1 MGYGPWRR
9 PDSCV
14 YRTHVSLHSYGHK
27 ERVTNSISSTWYS
40 TYCTVNDPEHF
51 LSARKLARAAENDK
65 GTGEA
70 NGGYPHRNYSE
81 AHDPYLILGTGD
93 WRETHSFSD
102 RDSKPYLQV
111 LRTCRQIYLEASR
124 VLWATNTFSFTRPE
138 TLKAFMNDRKTAQ
151 KQLLKNLHL
160 DMTWSMKEHKRAWE
174 KVLTLTLVRS
184 LKGLRAVHLRIEQSV
199 LDENSCFHG
208 NPMGGEDLL
217 NTSPFEEIMKFKI
230 LPLETV
236 TVNLIRGELTRRHG
250 NGDLQW
256 PLARRVEC
264 AESLESQL
272 LDPEGAARWQE
283 RQEHLQE
290 LARQKNEQLAQYR
303 ATQICPR
310 FSTEEECA
318 EFYQKRQDDKDERDG
333 RVRKAKKIA
342 GSCGRQ
348 HSCLICREKASSDVD
363 EEVPNCPRPGHCE
376 EVEGTAT

>member
-9 PDSCV
+9 PDSRI
-14 YRTHVSLHSYGHK
+14 YRPHVSGHGYGHK
-27 ERVTNSISSTWYS
+27 ERVTNSISSTWHS
-40 TYCTVNDPEHF
+40 TYCTVNDSKDF
-51 LSARKLARAAENDK
+51 LSARELARAADNDD
-65 GTGEA
+65 GTGKA
-70 NGGYPHRNYSE
+70 NDGYLHRNHSE
-81 AHDPYLILGTGD
+81 AHDPYLILGVGD
-93 WRETHSFSD
+93 QRETHSFSD
-102 RDSKPYLQV
+102 KDSKPYLQV
-111 LRTCRQIYLEASR
+111 LRTCRQIYPEASR

-160 DMTWSMKEHKRAWE
+160 TMTWNMKQHRRAWE
-174 KVLTLTLVRS
+174 KALTLTLVRS
-184 LKGLRAVHLRIEQSV
+184 LKGLRTLHLRIEQCV
-199 LDENSCFHG
+199 LDENSCFHS
-208 NPMGGEDLL
+208 NPMEGEDLL
-217 NTSPFEEIMKFKI
+217 DTSPFEEIMKFKI

-236 TVNLIRGELTRRHG
+236 TVNILNEEFIRRK
-250 NGDLQW
+250 W

-272 LDPEGAARWQE
+272 LDSEGAARWQE

-303 ATQICPR
+303 ATQICSR

-318 EFYQKRQDDKDERDG
+318 EFYQKRQDDKDKRDG
-333 RVRKAKKIA
+333 RVRKAEKIA

-348 HSCLICREKASSDVD
+348 HSCLICRGKVSSDVD

-376 EVEGTAT
+376 EVEGTIT

>member
-1 MGYGPWRR
+1 MDYGPWSR
-9 PDSCV
+9 PDSRI
-14 YRTHVSLHSYGHK
+14 YRPHVSLHSYGHK
-27 ERVTNSISSTWYS
+27 ERVTNSISSTWHS
-40 TYCTVNDPEHF
+40 TYCTVNDSRHF
-51 LSARKLARAAENDK
+51 LSARKFARAVENNE
-65 GTGEA
+65 GAGEA
-70 NGGYPHRNYSE
+70 NDGYPHRNYSE
-81 AHDPYLILGTGD
+81 AHDPYLIFD
-93 WRETHSFSD
+93 RRETHSFSD
-102 RDSKPYLQV
+102 KDSKPYLQV

-124 VLWATNTFSFTRPE
+124 VLWATNTFSFIRPE

-160 DMTWSMKEHKRAWE
+160 NMTWNMKQHKRAWE
-174 KVLTLTLVRS
+174 KALTLTLVRS
-184 LKGLRAVHLRIEQSV
+184 LKGLRTVHLRIEQCV
-199 LDENSCFHG
+199 VDENSCFHS
-208 NPMGGEDLL
+208 NPLEGEDLL
-217 NTSPFEEIMKFKI
+217 DTSPFEEIMKFKI

-236 TVNLIRGELTRRHG
+236 TVNIANGEFTRRNS

-303 ATQICPR
+303 ATQICSR

-318 EFYQKRQDDKDERDG
+318 EFYQKRQDDKDKRDG
-333 RVRKAKKIA
+333 RVKKAEKVA

-348 HSCLICREKASSDVD
+348 HSCLICRGKASSDVD

-376 EVEGTAT
+376 EVEGTAI

>member
-9 PDSCV
+9 SDSHI
-14 YRTHVSLHSYGHK
+14 YQPHVSLHSYGCK
-27 ERVTNSISSTWYS
+27 ERVTNSISSTWHS
-40 TYCTVNDPEHF
+40 TYCTVNDSKHF
-51 LSARKLARAAENDK
+51 LSARELARAADNDD
-65 GTGEA
+65 GTGKA
-70 NGGYPHRNYSE
+70 NDGYLHRNYSE
-81 AHDPYLILGTGD
+81 AHDPYLILGIGD
-93 WRETHSFSD
+93 RREAHSFSD
-102 RDSKPYLQV
+102 KDSKPCVQV
-111 LRTCRQIYLEASR
+111 LRTCRQIYPEASR

-138 TLKAFMNDRKTAQ
+138 TLKAFMSDRKTAQ

-160 DMTWSMKEHKRAWE
+160 NMTWNMKEHKRAWE

-184 LKGLRAVHLRIEQSV
+184 LKGLRAVHLRIEQRV

-236 TVNLIRGELTRRHG
+236 TVNLLNGEPTRRHG

-303 ATQICPR
+303 ATQICSR